1 MTTTITML
9 SPPCKYHHKEKRK
22 LAWLGS
28 KTTPIEEHDKATKR
42 TNNQTQPR
50 HKLNE
55 QLTSF
60 GA

>member
-1 MTTTITML
+1 ML